1 MKVKE
6 LIEKLKRVNCDA
18 EIAIA
23 YDDISIFGTYQRTS
37 SLDIELYQ
45 EEGVDDLVML
55 SYLNLTD
62 VKNIS
67 KV

>member
-18 EIAIA
+18 EIAIT
-23 YDDISIFGTYQRTS
+23 YDDISIFGTYQRTA

-55 SYLNLTD
+55 SHLNLTD
-62 VKNIS
+62 VKSIS

>member
-23 YDDISIFGTYQRTS
+23 YDDISIFGTYQRTAS
-37 SLDIELYQ
+37 SDIELYQ

-55 SYLNLTD
+55 SHLNLTD
-62 VKNIS
+62 VKSIS